1 MALTNQPMYANDE
14 APIAKRIGIL
24 SGFLLFGTVVLCA
37 FAWVYISLYPAVVF
51 AAAFWAIVPPIAFWV
66 EYYLILTIEGR
77 MMTIIT
83 RADRKPATSVD
94 ERAALLDS
102 MVSYTGRYRVEHNRI
117 IIRPDVAW
125 NEIYSGTEQ
134 IRYYTLNGDKLSIRT
149 AEQLSAV
156 LPGKKVVG
164 TLTYEREGE

>member
-1 MALTNQPMYANDE
+1 M
-14 APIAKRIGIL
+14 R
-24 SGFLLFGTVVLCA
+24 FA
-37 FAWVYISLYPAVVF
+37 FALASMLLVGLAVSDRSMASVDDDADDLVGVWKLKSFSLQVLGEQPTDIF
-51 AAAFWAIVPPIAFWV
+51 GEHPIG
-66 EYYLILTIEGR
+66 YLILTVEGR

-83 RADRKPATSVD
+83 RADRKPATTVD

-102 MVSYTGRYRVEHNRI
+102 MVGYTGRYRVEHDRI

-134 IRYYTLNGDKLSIRT
+134 IRYYTLNGNKLSIRT

-156 LPGKKVVG
+156 LPGKKVVA
-164 TLTYEREGE
+164 TLTYEREVQ